1 LPNLFEIPFLIIE
14 LVWAVIPFKQI
25 QQAKQRLAPIL
36 STEERKFLSLNMLED
51 VLEAATASEVF
62 DGVLVATNCEEAAPI
77 IRRKG
82 VLHLQT
88 SEELGLNHA
97 ARQASNWLLNKH
109 IGAMCLFPAD
119 IPLAKASEFRYI
131 VCGHSVH
138 LGMTIVPSLDKGG
151 TNCLVLSPPNLLPFC
166 FGADSYAKHLKQGL
180 KLNLSCRTKFSDGI
194 GLDIDTP
201 NDLRAIS
208 MRPKQTLTQ
217 NYLEKIEIH
226 SRLNQLFW

>member
-1 LPNLFEIPFLIIE
+1 
-14 LVWAVIPFKQI
+14 
-25 QQAKQRLAPIL
+25 
-36 STEERKFLSLNMLED
+36 MLED

-62 DGVLVATNCEEAAPI
+62 DGILVATNCEEAVPI

-97 ARQASNWLLNKH
+97 AREAADWLLNKN
-109 IGAMCLFPAD
+109 IGCYVSVPCRHPIGKSIRVSHLV
-119 IPLAKASEFRYI
+119 S
-131 VCGHSVH
+131 CHSDPR
-138 LGMTIVPSLDKGG
+138 GMTIVPSHDKGG
-151 TNCLVLSPPNLLPFC
+151 TNCLILSPPNLLPFC
-166 FGADSYAKHLKQGL
+166 FGADSYAKHLRQGL

-201 NDLRAIS
+201 CDLRAIS

-217 NYLEKIEIH
+217 NYLEKIENPI
-226 SRLNQLFW
+226 SAQLTFLVSFFPARSTCRIYPVALCPAYPCQLLNFVGRSLNSHLG